1 MTTKPTE
8 VTKFSENEKIEDT
21 KPPAD
26 LNEVIDKI
34 YNSKINT
41 SSPSFQPSKESDYQ
55 SEQEVDHET
64 NPFESYSNYQ
74 QVQPPY
80 IYDDQNPPYYNKQQS
95 YGEQESM
102 YENQDYQYDNQ
113 PPYNYMMQGHVQGQD
128 DKSATIVNISDQLM
142 GDGQF

>member
-1 MTTKPTE
+1 
-8 VTKFSENEKIEDT
+8 VTKFSENEKSEDT

-26 LNEVIDKI
+26 LNEVIDQI
-34 YNSKINT
+34 YNTKINT

-55 SEQEVDHET
+55 SEQEAEHET
-64 NPFESYSNYQ
+64 NPFESYNNYQQ

-102 YENQDYQYDNQ
+102 YEN
-113 PPYNYMMQGHVQGQD
+113 
-128 DKSATIVNISDQLM
+128 
-142 GDGQF
+142 